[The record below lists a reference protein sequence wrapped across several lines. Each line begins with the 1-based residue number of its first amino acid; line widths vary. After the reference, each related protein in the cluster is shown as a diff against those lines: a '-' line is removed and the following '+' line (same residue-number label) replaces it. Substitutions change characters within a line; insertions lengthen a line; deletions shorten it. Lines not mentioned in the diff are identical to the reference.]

1 MFSIK
6 LDLNSYQPPLH
17 LTAYQLVKL
26 GGVVRANKGSTLPR
40 FPRLQKFLKC
50 DHKQTWGEK
59 STVAV
64 FAFFASHHSIT
75 AERENHSREL
85 FVGAADDLGMKLMQ
99 ALRSE
104 NSQNSECSE
113 ICWKYESL

>member
-64 FAFFASHHSIT
+64 LAFCRPSF
-75 AERENHSREL
+75 NHSREL

-104 NSQNSECSE
+104 NSQKSECSE